1 MHMESFQPNSVVRF
15 GTFEVSLQS
24 GEVRKAGLRIRVQQQ
39 PMKLLEI
46 LLERPGEVVTREELR
61 SRVWPSESFGDFD
74 QALNIAIGKLR
85 TALGDSAENPRFIE
99 TLPKRGYRF
108 IADVSVVD
116 ADARPKR
123 QELVARDLPAAGPG
137 HKIQGAG
144 LAVVPKRQLW
154 PTRWIIGAL
163 ALVIIIS
170 LSILSVWRFRSRA
183 PASTGIRSIAVL
195 PLDNLSGDAS
205 QNYFADGMTDELI
218 TDLAQISALRVIS
231 RTSVMVYKGAR
242 KPLPQIARELNVDAV
257 VEGTVLRSGD
267 RVRITAQLIEASTD
281 KHLWSQSY
289 EGDLRDTLTLQKK
302 VASAIAD
309 QIRINL
315 TPREQAALKNV
326 KVVNPESYES
336 YLKGRYFWN
345 KRTADGL
352 KVALAYFKEAIEED
366 PKYAQA
372 YSGLAD
378 TYALLGDWQYA
389 VMTPKEAFPQ
399 AKAAAIKALELDS
412 TLGEAHNSLAFVLD
426 GFDWDFDSAGKEFQ
440 RAIELNPG
448 YATAHHW
455 YAWHLSLLGRYDEA
469 IAEMRKAENLDPLS
483 LIINADLAELLVL
496 AHSDDESIRQSRK
509 TIEMDPNFALAHN
522 QLAQAYLQ
530 EHMYDEAVAELKTAV
545 QLSGGSPAFIANL
558 ARAYVASGK
567 RSEAVNLLGDLKKR
581 SNPGYSNASE
591 IAMIYTSLGDTD
603 QAMNWL
609 EKGYEERFNP
619 GVLLRPGFDPLRSD
633 SRFQNLVHRIGL
645 PRQPRNSENNP
656 RGNRD
661 EKEEAHQRSVGASKP
676 GDAVCSGLYFDR
688 ICVDQMTYL
697 RVAGD
702 VARQAL
708 LHLAVRLGLPF
719 VLSQMLRPRIHEE
732 YLQIAVRD
740 FSITVDT
747 PPISPIATPDAGVL
761 MDCLH
766 ELRFAFS
773 NDSVFDRH

>member
-1 MHMESFQPNSVVRF
+1 MESLQPNSVVRF

-46 LLERPGEVVTREELR
+46 LLEHPGEVVTREELR
-61 SRVWPSESFGDFD
+61 SRVWPGESFGDFD
-74 QALNIAIGKLR
+74 QALNIAIRKLR
-85 TALGDSAENPRFIE
+85 SALGDSAESPRFIE

-116 ADARPKR
+116 TDARPRK
-123 QELVARDLPAAGPG
+123 QELVAGDLPATDPGP
-137 HKIQGAG
+137 KIQGIG
-144 LAVVPKRQLW
+144 LAVAPQRRLW
-154 PTRWIIGAL
+154 PTRWIIVAL
-163 ALVIIIS
+163 ALVLS
-170 LSILSVWRFRSRA
+170 LAILSVWLFRSRA
-183 PASTGIRSIAVL
+183 PAPTGIRSIAVL
-195 PLDNLSGDAS
+195 PLENLSGDAS

-218 TDLAQISALRVIS
+218 TDLAQIGALRVIS

-267 RVRITAQLIEASTD
+267 EVRITAQLIEASTD

-289 EGDLRDTLTLQKK
+289 EGELRDTLALQNR

-315 TPREQAALKNV
+315 TPQEQAALKNV
-326 KVVNPESYES
+326 KVVNPEAYES

-345 KRTADGL
+345 KRTGDGL
-352 KVALAYFKEAIEED
+352 KVALAYFKQAIEED
-366 PKYAQA
+366 PQYAQA

-389 VMTPKEAFPQ
+389 VMTPKEAFPK

-412 TLGEAHNSLAFVLD
+412 SLGEAHNSLAFVLD

-455 YAWHLSLLGRYDEA
+455 YAWHLSLLGRFDDA

-483 LIINADLAELLVL
+483 LIINADLAELLGL
-496 AHSDDESIRQSRK
+496 AHSYDESIRQSLK

-530 EHMYDEAVAELKTAV
+530 KQLYDEAVAEMQKAV
-545 QLSGGSPAFIANL
+545 QLSGDSPTCIANL

-567 RSEAVNLLGDLKKR
+567 RSEAAKLLGDLKKR

-591 IAMIYTSLGDTD
+591 IAMIYASFGDAD

-609 EKGYEERFNP
+609 EKGFEERFNP

-633 SRFQNLVHRIGL
+633 SRFQNLVHRVGL
-645 PRQPRNSENNP
+645 P
-656 RGNRD
+656 G
-661 EKEEAHQRSVGASKP
+661 
-676 GDAVCSGLYFDR
+676 
-688 ICVDQMTYL
+688 
-697 RVAGD
+697 
-702 VARQAL
+702 
-708 LHLAVRLGLPF
+708 
-719 VLSQMLRPRIHEE
+719 
-732 YLQIAVRD
+732 
-740 FSITVDT
+740 
-747 PPISPIATPDAGVL
+747 
-761 MDCLH
+761 
-766 ELRFAFS
+766 
-773 NDSVFDRH
+773 